1 MKGTF
6 RTLDS
11 FNVVLKAISSINVA
25 AKAEVFT
32 TRDAKKR

>member
-1 MKGTF
+1 MRCTF
-6 RTLDS
+6 RALDS